1 MDLIVGA
8 RQSPLSKQQV
18 QEVLKELQ
26 LYHPDICFHPKFLE
40 STGDKDQKTSLRELE
55 KTNFFTK
62 EIDDLLLANQCRIAI
77 HSAKDLPDPLPH
89 GLCII
94 AITKGLDPSDSL
106 VFREG
111 EDLYSLPS
119 GSIIATS
126 SLRREGAVKSLR
138 SDLQFQDIRGT
149 IDQRLQ
155 KLAEKKVDGVVI
167 AEAALIRLNLQ
178 HLNRLKL
185 SIETTPLQGKLAI
198 LARDDD
204 KEMKCLFSCLDSRK
218 SQASLYLGI
227 ELPFAGFDERKLI
240 HKPIIS
246 VVPKCR
252 DEIAQAFQDIPLYTH
267 LIFTSKSAVRFFFQ
281 ALPAFQIPLLYLNT
295 KIFIAVGQ
303 STQSAIEAQGF
314 KVHFTAKEETSEGV
328 VAELDRMNKQLSY
341 FFWPHSNGSRPVISN
356 FLQENG
362 YRYKDCVLYS
372 TIPAAEFEM
381 PDSSLFDEIIFT
393 SPSTVE
399 AFFLRFP
406 NFREKKI
413 FTSIGPITESSLAK
427 YRLDQQK

>member
-18 QEVLKELQ
+18 QEVLSELKI
-26 LYHPDICFHPKFLE
+26 YHPHICFQTRFLD
-40 STGDKDQKTSLRELE
+40 STGDKDLLTSLRGLE

-62 EIDDLLLANQCRIAI
+62 EIDELLLANQCRIAI
-77 HSAKDLPDPLPH
+77 HSAKDLPDPLPQ
-89 GLCII
+89 GLSII
-94 AITKGLDPSDSL
+94 AITKGVDPSDSL

-111 EDLYSLPS
+111 EDLHSLPS

-126 SLRREGAVKSLR
+126 SLRREEAVKSLR
-138 SDLQFQDIRGT
+138 PDFQFQDIRGN
-149 IDQRLQ
+149 IGQRLE
-155 KLAEKKVDGVVI
+155 KLEEKKVDGVVI
-167 AEAALIRLNLQ
+167 AEAALIRLNLE
-178 HLNRLKL
+178 HLNRIKL
-185 SIETTPLQGKLAI
+185 SVETTPLQGKLAI

-204 KEMKCLFSCLDSRK
+204 KEMKSLFSCLDSRK
-218 SQASLYLGI
+218 NPASLYLGI
-227 ELPFAGFDERKLI
+227 ELPFAGFDKKNLI

-246 VVPKCR
+246 VLPKSR

-281 ALPAFQIPLLYLNT
+281 ALPTFQIPLLYLNT

-303 STQSAIEAQGF
+303 ATKSAIEAQGF
-314 KVHFTAKEETSEGV
+314 NVHYTAKEETSEGV
-328 VAELDRMNKQLSY
+328 VTELQSMDKKLSY
-341 FFWPHSNGSRPVISN
+341 FFWPHSSGSRPIISN
-356 FLQENG
+356 FLKENG

-372 TIPAAEFEM
+372 TLPATQFEM
-381 PDSSLFDEIIFT
+381 PDLSLFDEIIFT

-399 AFFLRFP
+399 AFFLHYPHF
-406 NFREKKI
+406 NEKKI
-413 FTSIGPITESSLAK
+413 LTAIGPITESILAK